1 MSRGLGVPVA
11 LSILA
16 HGGVVAAIAVLGAA
30 WLLGSPPAKSPAA
43 LYVDLVHP
51 VVATSDR
58 HEAAGLPALRLR
70 GARSRPSTPLPP
82 LLDVA
87 PPLDTPAAA
96 PVARAV
102 APPIAPIV
110 EPENP
115 TSILPE
121 VPPPPTTPV
130 VPGPTV
136 ARLESG
142 SVAEPARQ
150 RPSPAP
156 LAAAPPPTGLGDDRL
171 STASSGSAAQR
182 PSRELARETAREPGP
197 AEPAGS
203 LERGQPRR
211 TAAAAPDP
219 GRQPAAAAGGAGVAR
234 LPSGE
239 VPGRTVPDGAIPP
252 EYESYVRAL
261 RQRIQERLAYP
272 WTAVRRGQ
280 QGVVEL
286 EMRVGADG
294 RLVAVEVVAGVN
306 ADTLRTAA
314 VAAVRGSAPFPFPP
328 GLDARPLVIRLP
340 VEFRLR

>member
-11 LSILA
+11 LSVLA

-58 HEAAGLPALRLR
+58 HEAAAAPGLRLR
-70 GARSRPSTPLPP
+70 GARSRPSAATPPP
-82 LLDVA
+82 LDVA
-87 PPLDTPAAA
+87 PPLDTPATA
-96 PVARAV
+96 PVAQAV

-115 TSILPE
+115 TSTRPE
-121 VPPPPTTPV
+121 VPRPPTAPV

-136 ARLESG
+136 ARLESA

-156 LAAAPPPTGLGDDRL
+156 LAAAPPPTGLADDRL
-171 STASSGSAAQR
+171 SAASSGSAAQR
-182 PSRELARETAREPGP
+182 PSRESAREPAGEP
-197 AEPAGS
+197 GSAEPAAP
-203 LERGQPRR
+203 LEPGPPRW

-219 GRQPAAAAGGAGVAR
+219 GSQAAAAGGAGLAR

-239 VPGRTVPDGAIPP
+239 APGRTLLDGAIPP

-286 EMRVGADG
+286 EVRVGADG